1 MDSKIISYFLQLQ
14 KKCNFFKTPCTYAW
28 IDIFPQG
35 KLIRNRIAVT
45 IPFLRQGSEVLG
57 LKGKH
62 EHLSVS
68 VGDLSKVTV
77 SEQTIQ
83 GYSEWFPQGCREGMA
98 EAVPT
103 VRLPDLPYLP
113 QESALSLLHFP
124 ENIHLDLAVHTN
136 FMESQ
141 IMPQASFLTDIWS
154 WWYRQKT
161 LLFRCSEKIG
171 QPDDT
176 AS

>member
-1 MDSKIISYFLQLQ
+1 M
-14 KKCNFFKTPCTYAW
+14 
-28 IDIFPQG
+28 
-35 KLIRNRIAVT
+35 
-45 IPFLRQGSEVLG
+45 LG
-57 LKGKH
+57 LEGKR

-103 VRLPDLPYLP
+103 VCLPDLPYLP

-124 ENIHLDLAVHTN
+124 ENIHLDLVVHTN
-136 FMESQ
+136 FVESQ
-141 IMPQASFLTDIWS
+141 TMPQASFLIDIWS
-154 WWYRQKT
+154 
-161 LLFRCSEKIG
+161 
-171 QPDDT
+171 
-176 AS
+176 